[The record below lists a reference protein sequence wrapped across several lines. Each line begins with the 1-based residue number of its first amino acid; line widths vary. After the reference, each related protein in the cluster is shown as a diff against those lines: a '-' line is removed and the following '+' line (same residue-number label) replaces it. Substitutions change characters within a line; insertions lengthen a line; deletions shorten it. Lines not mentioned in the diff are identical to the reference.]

1 MGKVSIITP
10 EQKTILACVAK
21 SDYLR
26 QNFYFTGG
34 TALSK
39 FYLQH
44 RYSDDLDFFSES
56 KIDQQIVLTLMTEW
70 SKQYNFRFSSRFV
83 EVVYRFDIMFPNKI
97 NFKVDFGFYPY
108 KRVEE
113 GIKYQNLK
121 VDSLRDIAT
130 NKLVTINQRTDVKD
144 FVDLYF
150 LLKEKY
156 SFWDLLYSAEVKF
169 KKLDIDRLLLAEDFL
184 KVDDFE
190 MLPKMIIPITLD
202 KLKKFFREKAKE
214 LGAKSVEE

>member
-202 KLKKFFREKAKE
+202 KLKNFFREKAKE